1 MSKKSIIRD
10 PSDKSPFTK
19 LEIHILKTIYESLN
33 GEAWHDTDS
42 INFDVLVKIKEIYGF
57 TKIESMYIAALYVEN
72 YDHNGNFDLTDPPE
86 IPKMHMYNI
95 TYHQDVNAFR
105 DIHYDII
112 ASSDAM
118 AHWGSLYDFNND
130 VEKFSEDRWEDDIE
144 LGDYG
149 EVYDW
154 TIDEDPEGLGHLIAN
169 PQKNITNIRL
179 ENRNNIKKILK
190 EHEESLFNSSKMNK
204 NLDRIIDRLVDETH
218 YNGIDFTYSWF
229 NLPPPHVPPLNL
241 SSRHYNSF
249 LSHLKDLYGIR
260 DEGEMQFIWRNYYRR
275 LLMKYRQ

>member
-1 MSKKSIIRD
+1 MGKKSIIRD

-72 YDHNGNFDLTDPPE
+72 YDHNGNFDSTDPPE

-130 VEKFSEDRWEDDIE
+130 VEKFSEDMWEDDIE

-190 EHEESLFNSSKMNK
+190 EQFNSLKVDEG
-204 NLDRIIDRLVDETH
+204 LDRIVDRLMDETH
-218 YNGIDFTYSWF
+218 YNGIDFTYSWLNF
-229 NLPPPHVPPLNL
+229 SSPHTAPLDL
-241 SSRHYNSF
+241 TARHYN
-249 LSHLKDLYGIR
+249 LLWGHLKDLYGISK
-260 DEGEMQFIWRNYYRR
+260 DVEIQYIWTKYYRK
-275 LLMKYRQ
+275 LLRKYHQ

>member
-1 MSKKSIIRD
+1 MGKKSIIRD

-33 GEAWHDTDS
+33 GEAWHDTDRR
-42 INFDVLVKIKEIYGF
+42 NFDVLVKIKEIYGF
-57 TKIESMYIAALYVEN
+57 TKIESMYIAALYVKN
-72 YDHNGNFDLTDPPE
+72 YDHNGNFDSTDPPE

-130 VEKFSEDRWEDDIE
+130 VEKFSEDMWEDDIE

-190 EHEESLFNSSKMNK
+190 EQFNSLKVDEG
-204 NLDRIIDRLVDETH
+204 LDRIIDRLIDETH
-218 YNGIDFTYSWF
+218 YNGIDFTYGWL
-229 NLPPPHVPPLNL
+229 NLVAPHVPPLNL
-241 SSRHYNSF
+241 SSRHYNN
-249 LSHLKDLYGIR
+249 LLVHLRDLYGISK
-260 DEGEMQFIWRNYYRR
+260 DVEIQYIWTKYYGK
-275 LLMKYRQ
+275 LLRKYHQ